1 MQLNDNSLSF
11 HILLSLVRFPS
22 LTSAFFLLML
32 THANTRLHRTT
43 TTDSMME
50 TRPKLVLLA
59 WWRNWLKWIQLSK
72 TYLDCGH
79 VYIKQ
84 NNNTYMRMQ
93 GKHTCSAL
101 VCVCILVCRVCV
113 CECVYETRASRRSRD
128 AWNSLVWHCSRF
140 RKDSTVT
147 HNHRSSTQHTH
158 THTLHLCPLSQ
169 SAQRQHLPVWPWPCC
184 RSSNDPQPAAVND
197 QLIKPSFTS
206 VSFSDDLLHTA
217 VRKQN
222 KKSLHVWNA

>member
-1 MQLNDNSLSF
+1 MEKKIKFEKKCIFALVQLNDNSLSF

-93 GKHTCSAL
+93 EKRACSAL

-113 CECVYETRASRRSRD
+113 CVCVWDE
-128 AWNSLVWHCSRF
+128 SLPTFQRCLEF
-140 RKDSTVT
+140 PGVT
-147 HNHRSSTQHTH
+147 LQ
-158 THTLHLCPLSQ
+158 Q
-169 SAQRQHLPVWPWPCC
+169 V
-184 RSSNDPQPAAVND
+184 
-197 QLIKPSFTS
+197 
-206 VSFSDDLLHTA
+206 
-217 VRKQN
+217 
-222 KKSLHVWNA
+222 